1 VKTKQRQTKQM
12 NLDMEVASK
21 ILRNVETRLNH
32 NVVPIE
38 GINDIDGTKVFD
50 MAKLQEIL
58 TSI

>member
-38 GINDIDGTKVFD
+38 SINDIDGTKVFD